1 MRRSLPIAVAVAA
14 LVTGTVYAAG
24 PAGAALGAPVS
35 APVSAPAP
43 VPAPVPV
50 TDFNADGYA
59 DIAVAAPAA
68 TVSGRD
74 DAGYVT
80 VLYGSI
86 HGVDSAHPQVISR
99 ASAGVPGAVVDYDAF
114 GRVSAARDFDGD
126 GYTDLVVG
134 SENGPTVVLWGSPV
148 GLKKSVALSLPPHNG
163 PLAAGDINGDG
174 QADLVVG
181 TGLVGVEFGPISRS
195 GTSAG
200 RTVVPFGDEEDSR
213 YDFIVGDV
221 TGDGADDILTT
232 HGFEDHGHGTR
243 LWKGGKDGSVTRIP
257 GAITPSSK
265 GVVADFDRDGYG
277 DFATFKFG
285 TSHEDIAT
293 LPGTVEIRF
302 GSPSGLS
309 TRKTTIT
316 QNTPGVPGVDE
327 AGDQFGL
334 ALAAGDVTGDGYPDL
349 AVGVPGE
356 AIGRTAGAG
365 SVVLLKG
372 GPKGPTGKG
381 ALAFS
386 QSTKGVPGVSER
398 DDRFGEAVQLAD
410 VNDNNRADLIVAAP
424 WEDAPKADSGA
435 AWVLRG
441 SKNGPVTQN
450 IATFN
455 PATLG
460 TPAAEAHFGASFAR

>member
-14 LVTGTVYAAG
+14 LVTGSVYAAG
-24 PAGAALGAPVS
+24 PAGAAPV
-35 APVSAPAP
+35 APAP
-43 VPAPVPV
+43 L

-68 TVSGRD
+68 TVAGQD

-86 HGVDSAHPQVISR
+86 NGVDSAHPQVISR
-99 ASAGVPGAVVDYDAF
+99 ASAGIPGDAVNYDSF

-126 GYTDLVVG
+126 GYTDLVLG
-134 SENGPTVVLWGSPV
+134 SENGPTVVLWGSAT
-148 GLKKSVALSLPPHNG
+148 GLKDSVALSLPPHNG

-181 TGLVGVEFGPISRS
+181 TGLVGVEFGPISRA
-195 GTSAG
+195 GVSAG
-200 RTVVPFGDEEDSR
+200 RTIVPFDEDEDGR

-232 HGFEDHGHGTR
+232 HGFEDHGHATR
-243 LWKGGKDGSVTRIP
+243 LWKGGKDGSVTRVP
-257 GAITPSSK
+257 GAITPSSE
-265 GVVADFDRDGYG
+265 GVVADFDRDGFG

-285 TSHEDIAT
+285 TSQEDIT
-293 LPGTVEIRF
+293 RLPGTVEIRF
-302 GSPSGLS
+302 GSPAGLS

-316 QNTPGVPGVDE
+316 QDTPGVPGVNETGDE
-327 AGDQFGL
+327 FGL

-356 AIGRTAGAG
+356 AIGTTKAAG

-372 GPKGPTGKG
+372 GPKGPTGSG

-386 QSTKGVPGVSER
+386 QSTSGVPGASEK
-398 DDRFGEAVQLAD
+398 DDRFGDEVQLAD

-424 WEDAPKADSGA
+424 YEDAPKVDSGA

-441 SKNGPVTQN
+441 SKNGPVTPN

-460 TPAAEAHFGASFAR
+460 TPGAEAHFGASLAR

>member
-1 MRRSLPIAVAVAA
+1 MRRSLTIAVAVAA
-14 LVTGTVYAAG
+14 LVTGAVCAAG
-24 PAGAALGAPVS
+24 PAGAAPV
-35 APVSAPAP
+35 AA
-43 VPAPVPV
+43 VPV

-59 DIAVAAPAA
+59 DIAVAAPGG
-68 TVSGRD
+68 TVNGKD

-86 HGVDSAHPQVISR
+86 GGVDTKRPQVISR
-99 ASAGVPGAVVDYDAF
+99 ASAGIPGDAVNYDSF

-134 SENGPTVVLWGSPV
+134 SENGPTIILWGSPT
-148 GLKKSVALSLPPHNG
+148 GLKDSVALSLPPHNG

-174 QADLVVG
+174 HADLVVG
-181 TGLVGVEFGPISRS
+181 TGLVGVEFGPISRT
-195 GTSAG
+195 GTSSG
-200 RTVVPFGDEEDSR
+200 RTIVPFEDEEDSR
-213 YDFIVGDV
+213 YEFIVGDV

-232 HGFEDHGHGTR
+232 HGFEDMGHGTR
-243 LWKGGKDGSVTRIP
+243 LWKGSKDGSVTRVP
-257 GAITPSSK
+257 GAITPSSG
-265 GVVADFDRDGYG
+265 GVVADFDRDGFG

-285 TSHEDIAT
+285 TSQEDIT
-293 LPGTVEIRF
+293 IRPGTVEIRY

-309 TRKTTIT
+309 TRTTTIT
-316 QNTPGVPGVDE
+316 QNTPGVPGVNETGDE
-327 AGDQFGL
+327 FGL

-356 AIGRTAGAG
+356 DIGSTDSAG

-372 GPKGPTGKG
+372 GPKGPTGSG

-386 QSTKGVPGVSER
+386 QSTSGVPGASEQG
-398 DDRFGEAVQLAD
+398 DRFGEEVQLAD

-424 WEDAPKADSGA
+424 WEDAPKVDSGA

-441 SKNGPVTQN
+441 SKNGPVTGN

-455 PATLG
+455 PAGLG
-460 TPAAEAHFGASFAR
+460 TPQADAHFGSSFSH